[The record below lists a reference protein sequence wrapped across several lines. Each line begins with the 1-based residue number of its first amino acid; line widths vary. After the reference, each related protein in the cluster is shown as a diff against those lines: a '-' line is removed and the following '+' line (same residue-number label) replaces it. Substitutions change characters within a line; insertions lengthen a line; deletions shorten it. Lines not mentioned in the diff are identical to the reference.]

1 MELPI
6 IELTEL
12 TEQIENAFSKIE
24 KGRTEK
30 FLTERDQNIE
40 NQRALRERARR
51 ANIENQ
57 KVLRER
63 ARRARRAREGKLLR
77 PS

>member
-1 MELPI
+1 M
-6 IELTEL
+6 ELTEL

-24 KGRTEK
+24 KERTEK

-40 NQRALRERARR
+40 SQKALRERARR

-57 KVLRER
+57 KVLREK
-63 ARRARRAREGKLLR
+63 ARRAKEGKLIR